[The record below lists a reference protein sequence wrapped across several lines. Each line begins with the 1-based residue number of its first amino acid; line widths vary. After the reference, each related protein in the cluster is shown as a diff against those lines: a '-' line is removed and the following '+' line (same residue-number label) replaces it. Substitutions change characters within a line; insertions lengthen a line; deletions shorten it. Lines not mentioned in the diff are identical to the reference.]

1 MKGKR
6 NNVILVVNW
15 MNVFEILGFR
25 YLIWFRLVDILS
37 VWMLMIL
44 IKVNIIYVMLCIEED
59 VFYVV
64 VFKIKIC

>member
-1 MKGKR
+1 
-6 NNVILVVNW
+6 

-64 VFKIKIC
+64 VFKIRIC